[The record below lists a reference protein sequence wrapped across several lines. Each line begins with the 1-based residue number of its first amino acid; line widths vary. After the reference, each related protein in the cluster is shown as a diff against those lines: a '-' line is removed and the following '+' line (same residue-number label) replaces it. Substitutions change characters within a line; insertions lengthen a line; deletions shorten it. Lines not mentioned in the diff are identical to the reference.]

1 MPRCV
6 LEVENTTNGEF
17 VRLTLWHEKIV
28 LTYRLSKYIILFVI
42 KKNTSSF
49 LYYGTCLYSDVRY
62 SAYFECHKNII
73 NYVLQYQKNI
83 IYNKNIYFIRRTYNI
98 FLISNCLY
106 NILET

>member
-42 KKNTSSF
+42 KKTQVHF
-49 LYYGTCLYSDVRY
+49 YIMVHVYIQMLDIV
-62 SAYFECHKNII
+62 H
-73 NYVLQYQKNI
+73 
-83 IYNKNIYFIRRTYNI
+83 
-98 FLISNCLY
+98 
-106 NILET
+106 ILNVIKT